1 MSDFFS
7 SQPSQLLGTKKSKIL
22 VDFYQIPLQAGTSYT
37 LLTFKIDICLFENQ
51 NYKRKDRERTSIC
64 LFYSP
69 DGHNGQTLA
78 RQKPRVFRSGFPW
91 GGKGPSSWTI
101 FCFSRHSSKGLCQKQ
116 SNQDISWCLYG
127 MPKSQVASLP
137 TVPLRQPSN
146 KLLTSLQ

>member
-22 VDFYQIPLQAGTSYT
+22 VDFYQIPLWAGTSYT
-37 LLTFKIDICLFENQ
+37 LLTFKIGICLFESQ

-78 RQKPRVFRSGFPW
+78 RQKPRVSFRVCMGWQWP
-91 GGKGPSSWTI
+91 
-101 FCFSRHSSKGLCQKQ
+101 
-116 SNQDISWCLYG
+116 
-127 MPKSQVASLP
+127 
-137 TVPLRQPSN
+137 
-146 KLLTSLQ
+146 KLLDHLLLFQAQQQGVVSEVEQPGHQLVPIRDAKITGGIFTQSASTTAF